1 MGAILLLC
9 NLGLLMGCGAGAPVR
24 VLKDEQVALQASLGG
39 PIVPASV
46 PTVLVPYLTAG
57 ASYGLTESVTLH
69 GNLHATMSTFLVAGL
84 DVGASTRILAQD
96 GAVPEL
102 TAGVR
107 ALMFTDFGS
116 WSTSRFYPDVHLN
129 ASWEVWD
136 RALLYA
142 GTHVTFQLD
151 PGATFV
157 SPMLGLQFPLS
168 STFSLQT
175 ELIWQAA
182 NVNTEGGVFRGRS
195 SINGTGSIGGFIG
208 GVLWL

>member
-1 MGAILLLC
+1 MGAFVLLC
-9 NLGLLMGCGAGAPVR
+9 NLIVLSGCGAGIPVR
-24 VLKDEQVALQASLGG
+24 VLQEDQVTVQASLGG

-46 PTVLVPYLTAG
+46 PTVLVPYLTGG
-57 ASYGLTESVTLH
+57 ASYGVSNDITVH
-69 GNLHATMSTFLVAGL
+69 GNLHATMSAFLVAGL
-84 DVGASTRILAQD
+84 DVGASARVIKQD
-96 GAVPEL
+96 GAVPEI
-102 TAGVR
+102 TAGLR
-107 ALMFTDFGS
+107 ALMFTDFNA
-116 WSTSRFYPDVHLN
+116 WSTSRFYPDLHVN
-129 ASWEVWD
+129 ASWEVWE

-168 STFSLQT
+168 EKFSLQT

-182 NVNTEGGVFRGRS
+182 NVNTEGGIFRGRS